1 MRGHRR
7 LSRGLAAWGA
17 LMMHA
22 ARATGSDPA
31 RTIPQ
36 LLAMAARPAGPAWP
50 WLALAIAVLALLW
63 AGRCLAC
70 ALLPAAS
77 ARSRWLATLILAIT
91 LQNVSTVLLSPF
103 QAVTRTAL
111 LAVSLVLAAG
121 LSPWG
126 LRAGAASL
134 VRLTPADAPD
144 ERPTPWRQRPVDT
157 GRQPLA
163 WLAVGLAA
171 AAVLVWYYLVLQTGL
186 KLPEVAWDALAQHG
200 AAAAAWLQHR
210 GIYVVRTDDYWLN
223 VYPMNTEVSYFWLLV
238 MLHRDNLLSLAQ
250 WPYVLIGG
258 LAAYML
264 ARGWGAR
271 RPGAAL
277 AGLCYLLVP
286 NVIVQARMAYV
297 DVAFCSLFLAALA
310 FWDAARAQGTWSR
323 WLLFGVTMGL
333 VAGTKPTG
341 LLYGGALGI
350 AGLLWPQVRALRARR
365 GRQAAVHP
373 VQTGAAPAAPR
384 AADTAP
390 DAIASAAARAPAV
403 AWGWRFALLLL
414 PAFAFGLSWYLR
426 TWLAYGNPLYPF
438 PLAFHG
444 HVFFHGP
451 LPLSHIT
458 NGATPAPYRDRP
470 DWYMIRMAWLG
481 RNLSGWYISAQ
492 GWLGTAWPLLEFPA
506 LALFIVWGS
515 RRAGAWPALA
525 VAAFSFALQPLNW
538 TPRYT
543 MFLPAL
549 GAAALAALPLPT
561 RWLKQVA
568 LLAMAGLAV
577 VGALGAAPR
586 LFFFVPLAATIPPAQ
601 RQPGAFFSPLS
612 YDWTVSATR
621 PGDRIG
627 YAEGP
632 TLLLPLYGQTFDRY
646 VTYVGAKTRTAFLQ
660 HLRRDRITVFA
671 TGRGSRY
678 VAWMA
683 GLHATP
689 LTSPR
694 SLVDAWRLA
703 PPVPEGVG

>member
-1 MRGHRR
+1 M
-7 LSRGLAAWGA
+7 
-17 LMMHA
+17 
-22 ARATGSDPA
+22 
-31 RTIPQ
+31 
-36 LLAMAARPAGPAWP
+36 GPAWP
-50 WLALAIAVLALLW
+50 WLALGIAVLALLW

-70 ALLPAAS
+70 ALLPVAS
-77 ARSRWLATLILAIT
+77 ARSRWLATLVLAIG
-91 LQNVSTVLLSPF
+91 LQNVSALLLSPF
-103 QAVTRTAL
+103 QAATRTAL
-111 LAVSLVLAAG
+111 LVVSLVLAAG

-126 LRAGAASL
+126 LRAGAARL
-134 VRLTPADAPD
+134 LPLTPEDGPD
-144 ERPTPWRQRPVDT
+144 ERPTPWTHRPAEAE
-157 GRQPLA
+157 RQPLA
-163 WLAVGLAA
+163 WLAVALAA
-171 AAVLVWYYLVLQTGL
+171 AAVLVWYYLVIQTGL
-186 KLPEVAWDALAQHG
+186 KLPEVSWDALAQHG
-200 AAAAAWLQHR
+200 ASAAAWLQHR

-250 WPYVLIGG
+250 LPYALIGAV
-258 LAAYML
+258 AAYTL

-286 NVIVQARMAYV
+286 NVIVQSRTAYV

-310 FWDAARAQGTWSR
+310 FWDAARARGTWSR
-323 WLLFGVTMGL
+323 WLLFGIAMGL

-350 AGLLWPQVRALRARR
+350 AGLLWPQVRALRTRR
-365 GRQAAVHP
+365 GRHAAD
-373 VQTGAAPAAPR
+373 R
-384 AADTAP
+384 AAAESGGVAAAGASNSRVAP
-390 DAIASAAARAPAV
+390 DAAAAGPRPDAHPAKPGGAGSGPGVAALAQAAAAGPAEQAAARPAAV

-414 PAFAFGLSWYLR
+414 PAFAFGLRWYLR
-426 TWLAYGNPLYPF
+426 TWLAYGNPLFPF

-458 NGATPAPYRDRP
+458 NGATPAPYQDKP

-481 RNLSGWYISAQ
+481 ENLSAWYVSAQ

-525 VAAFSFALQPLNW
+525 VTAFSFALQPLNW
-538 TPRYT
+538 WPRYT

-561 RWLKQVA
+561 RWFKQVA
-568 LLAMAGLAV
+568 LLAMAALAV

-586 LFFFVPLAATIPPAQ
+586 LFFFVPLAATIAPAQ
-601 RQPGAFFSPLS
+601 RQPGALFSPPS
-612 YDWTVSATR
+612 YGWTVSATH

-646 VTYVGAKTRTAFLQ
+646 VTYVGAKTKTAFL
-660 HLRRDRITVFA
+660 HNLRRDRITVFT

-678 VAWMA
+678 ATWITS
-683 GLHATP
+683 LHATQ
-689 LTSPR
+689 LTTPS

-703 PPVPEGVG
+703 PPAPEGVG